1 MINQEKI
8 ERSNIE
14 ILDDWRKSLSD
25 DKIVRILIKM
35 KLNYGLKS
43 NDLLSFNFNPAKL
56 KFTKYANQTPG
67 TTFGEFIFKLNFS
80 KQEVRDK
87 RLIYQSKSKW
97 AKMFHLAI
105 DEGICEYQVMCEKIA
120 LGDLDGR
127 PVYLSGQI
135 MLRDIPSNVLHKVM
149 PLDNRL
155 FKCSDDDILLFFN
168 KYRLEKFF
176 SSKANEFKGVLS
188 LGEYDMLSNTILSD
202 HALRILTEMLPE
214 LKFDIN
220 LASDKII
227 SRINEE
233 INKCKGNFYSSLFLL
248 GGNLPKQL
256 RFLLEYATKT
266 ENQSCIKRLKNSL
279 RDVERV
285 QNNLLIVC

>member
-25 DKIVRILIKM
+25 DKIVRMLIKM

-43 NDLLSFNFNPAKL
+43 NDLLSFNFNPTKL
-56 KFTKYANQTPG
+56 KFTKNASQAPG
-67 TTFGEFIFKLNFS
+67 TTFGKFIFKLNFS

-97 AKMFHLAI
+97 VKTFHLAI

-120 LGDLDGR
+120 LGNSNGR
-127 PVYLSGQI
+127 SAYLSGQL
-135 MLRDIPSNVLHKVM
+135 MLQDIPSNVLHKVI
-149 PLDNRL
+149 PLDSRL
-155 FKCSDDDILLFFN
+155 FKCSDDDILLLFN

-176 SSKANEFKGVLS
+176 SSRPSEFNGVLT
-188 LGEYDMLSNTILSD
+188 LGEYDVLSNTIFSD
-202 HALRILTEMLPE
+202 RVLPLLMKMLPE

-220 LASDKII
+220 LASDKIT

-233 INKCKGNFYSSLFLL
+233 INKCKGNVYDSLFLMDAK
-248 GGNLPKQL
+248 LPKRL
-256 RFLLEYATKT
+256 RFLLEYAVKT
-266 ENQSCIKRLKNSL
+266 ENKSCITELETSL
-279 RDVERV
+279 REWYP
-285 QNNLLIVC
+285 IFVC